1 VSGQQTPN
9 VGEPVSVKLANS
21 IVHAS
26 RRSRDLFDDGERRR
40 EWARQLGREDLT
52 AEEAA
57 RLRLLRASVR
67 ELLTAAAERRPP
79 GPDALRGVNEAS
91 AAVPAA
97 AQLNWPPSGPPSAWR
112 AATPADPVTSAMAVI
127 ARSTIDLLCDHHD
140 RIRRCQAPGCP
151 ALFVASDP
159 RRRWCS
165 IRCGNRVRVARH
177 AARRR

>member
-1 VSGQQTPN
+1 MR
-9 VGEPVSVKLANS
+9 
-21 IVHAS
+21 AS
-26 RRSRDLFDDGERRR
+26 REHQSALNVELQ
-40 EWARQLGREDLT
+40 ALNP
-52 AEEAA
+52 AA
-57 RLRLLRASVR
+57 ALERLRAVKPQPHLADRRAHLASI
-67 ELLTAAAERRPP
+67 ERF
-79 GPDALRGVNEAS
+79 L